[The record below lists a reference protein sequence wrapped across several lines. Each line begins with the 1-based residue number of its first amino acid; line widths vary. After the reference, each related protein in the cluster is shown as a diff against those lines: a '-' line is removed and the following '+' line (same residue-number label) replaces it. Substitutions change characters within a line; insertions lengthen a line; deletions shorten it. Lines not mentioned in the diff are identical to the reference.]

1 MKKLVSQRFIEAVNY
16 ILSENTEVKKGEI
29 AKKLNLSNSSFSEI
43 LNKRMNPSIEAI
55 SLISINYNISLY
67 WLINNNGD
75 MLNSEGEKISGEYSI
90 EATVRNQERQI
101 DQLYRVLEILATK
114 LDISKDSLY
123 KLAGKL

>member
-16 ILSENTEVKKGEI
+16 ILSENSEVKKGEI